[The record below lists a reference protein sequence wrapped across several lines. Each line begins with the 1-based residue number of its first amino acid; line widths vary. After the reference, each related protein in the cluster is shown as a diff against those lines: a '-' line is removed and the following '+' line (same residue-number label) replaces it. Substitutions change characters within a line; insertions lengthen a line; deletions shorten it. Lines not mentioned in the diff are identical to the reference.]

1 MKTILKSQ
9 LRLPKKLKKETF
21 FLLNMMLC
29 GFLLACEAAMTK
41 SISTSFFVEAY
52 DPSIFPYA
60 WLCSLPL
67 NLLVVIF
74 YNRFI
79 AKLGPNR
86 MMNAGL
92 IATALFNAMCSFKIG
107 SSSILPFVLY
117 VWKEVFVMFF
127 FHSLWSVIHS
137 SLNMSKAKILYGL
150 FYGLGGIGSITGG
163 FLCHR
168 FAQMVGSDKLLLL
181 TMPLYLLTSL
191 VYSSAV
197 KVQPALTTAQEI
209 SFSKENASFSH
220 GAKLVKNSSVL
231 ISILV
236 LVLCMQMSTTM
247 GEFQFNLRVK
257 EVYTSLDTR
266 TAFLGQILGV
276 INSVNI
282 LIQFFGSYIL
292 LRFFGLLS
300 LHVLIPVV
308 LFLNFIVLQ
317 FFPSFSLMCFN
328 YGLLKSIDYSLF
340 GIMTAMLYIPLS
352 VEEKFQGK
360 SFISILGY
368 RGAKALVSFLALLP
382 VHSVLA
388 FTVLL
393 FWIAFSY
400 RFKKNF
406 GFRYAT

>member
-9 LRLPKKLKKETF
+9 LRLPKISKKETF

-74 YNRFI
+74 YNQYI
-79 AKLGPNR
+79 ARLGPNR
-86 MMNAGL
+86 MMNVGL
-92 IATALFNAMCSFKIG
+92 ILTALFNSMCSFKIG
-107 SSSILPFVLY
+107 ENAILPFVLY

-127 FHSLWSVIHS
+127 FHSLWSVIHAS
-137 SLNMSKAKILYGL
+137 VDMSRAKYLYGL
-150 FYGLGGIGSITGG
+150 FYGLGGLGSIAGG
-163 FLCHR
+163 FLCHKL
-168 FAQMVGSDKLLLL
+168 AQGLGSHQLLLL
-181 TMPLYLLTSL
+181 TVPLYVLTSF
-191 VYSSAV
+191 VYSIGVAL
-197 KVQPALTTAQEI
+197 QPGLKTSQEI
-209 SFSKENASFSH
+209 TFHKENASFSH
-220 GAKLVKNSSVL
+220 GASLVKNSSVL

-257 EVYTSLDTR
+257 EVYNSLDAR

-282 LIQFFGSYIL
+282 FIQFFGSYIL

-368 RGAKALVSFLALLP
+368 RGAKAVVSLLALIP
-382 VHSVLA
+382 IHSLLA
-388 FTVLL
+388 LVVFL
-393 FWIAFSY
+393 FWMAFSY
-400 RFKKNF
+400 RFKKIF